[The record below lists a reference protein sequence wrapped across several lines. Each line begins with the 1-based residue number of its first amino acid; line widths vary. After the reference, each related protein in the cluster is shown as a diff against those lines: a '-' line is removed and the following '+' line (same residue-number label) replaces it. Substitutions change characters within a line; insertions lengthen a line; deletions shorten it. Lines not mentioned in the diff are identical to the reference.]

1 MEQREVIHKLLVR
14 GPSTM
19 ANMIGALLKMSH
31 ELKERYHLSVE
42 RNAMMNEQKL
52 YKLLNQSD
60 PVTKEFLRQG
70 VDLEKVRECLRAHHI
85 PFAFNET
92 NEGVNLYFKVKDEQL
107 VLDGLSKLFNE
118 LRERP
123 QETAQRMLKVPGK
136 TDFKEKIE
144 KYHKAHPEL
153 KNMNPPSLA
162 KVPTKG
168 V

>member
-19 ANMIGALLKMSH
+19 ANVIGALLKMSQD
-31 ELKERYHLSVE
+31 LKERYHLSVE
-42 RNAMMNEQKL
+42 RSAMMNEQKL

-60 PVTKEFLRQG
+60 PVTKEFLSQG
-70 VDLEKVRECLRAHHI
+70 VDLEKVRECLREHHI
-85 PFAFNET
+85 PFAFNEINGGT
-92 NEGVNLYFKVKDEQL
+92 NLYFKVKDEQL
-107 VLDGLSKLFNE
+107 VLDGLSKLFNA

-123 QETAQRMLKVPGK
+123 QETAKRMLKASGK

-153 KNMNPPSLA
+153 KQMTLPSTL

-168 V
+168 I

>member
-60 PVTKEFLRQG
+60 PVTKEFLSQG

-123 QETAQRMLKVPGK
+123 QETAQRMLKAPGK